1 MGMIDMVKDRREA
14 RSIVKQEQSIVK
26 KEPSENT
33 TYENTTVEIKNQ
45 IHGIISA
52 MAISESSEKLEGLGE
67 NIFQKQAME
76 NRNFFKAKK
85 YVLR

>member
-45 IHGIISA
+45 IHGIISV
-52 MAISESSEKLEGLGE
+52 MAVSESSEKLEGLGE

>member
-33 TYENTTVEIKNQ
+33 TYENTIVEIKNQ

-76 NRNFFKAKK
+76 NSNFFKAKK